1 MFKDLLPL
9 LETATVTLIVA
20 QTDAATQSLRV
31 TVIPKP
37 TDEKADKALYRA
49 FNVEATAS
57 ELEDPEKG
65 FALLLQ
71 AERESRQGLAAAITD
86 LKAADAEVAQ
96 TKKDEA
102 ARKRK
107 EVKTSTK
114 AATDTKVET
123 QEQKE
128 PAMQSLFGDDDED
141 ANS

>member
-1 MFKDLLPL
+1 MFKELLPL
-9 LETATVTLIVA
+9 LETATITLIVA
-20 QTDAATQSLRV
+20 QTDATKQCLRV

-37 TDEKADKALYRA
+37 NDEKADKELYRA
-49 FNVEATAS
+49 FSVEATAS

-65 FALLLQ
+65 FASLLA
-71 AERESRQGLAAAITD
+71 AERESRRGLAVAITD

-114 AATDTKVET
+114 AAADTKAET

-128 PAMQSLFGDDDED
+128 PAMQSLFGDDNED
-141 ANS
+141 TNS